1 MTMQAYLRRTSTF
14 DPEAVLAMSIAFE
27 LACAD
32 LQVLEDDERGREII
46 ATRIIKLARQGI
58 TCPAA
63 LHHSALADQ
72 PKRLCS

>member
-1 MTMQAYLRRTSTF
+1 MTMQAYLRRTNTF
-14 DPEAVLAMSIAFE
+14 GPEAILTMSIAFE

-32 LQVLEDDERGREII
+32 LQVDERGRDII